1 MTHGPILLLSA
12 DVPGLELV
20 EPYSDQFPQDCAVI
34 KWRSWQQVLI
44 REKISDKLDSE
55 KAFILQEQEHLKK
68 CTSFMKL
75 FLFRPTSWR
84 VFINWDTL
92 GLVIFLPITE
102 EIWELFS
109 QGDIFKPMLNSKE
122 QKQRGLRHAGLSLSS
137 VISAGALD
145 KQDFPSLMRWVRV
158 NTPWVK
164 LIESSPSPSWW
175 QRCFL
180 TGNLHSD
187 CLARTA
193 TKCFRACCW
202 NLQAQG
208 SCTHSYCPPCSS
220 APHTPAVS
228 STSESSRNSV
238 LASKM
243 TLSLTGN
250 KNIRNIIIKFKK

>member
-102 EIWELFS
+102 AIWELFS

-193 TKCFRACCW
+193 TNASEPAAETCRHRGAAHPPPALLAVQHHTLLQSLPPRRAQETQY
-202 NLQAQG
+202 L
-208 SCTHSYCPPCSS
+208 
-220 APHTPAVS
+220 PARLHWVWLE
-228 STSESSRNSV
+228 TKIYE
-238 LASKM
+238 
-243 TLSLTGN
+243 
-250 KNIRNIIIKFKK
+250 I